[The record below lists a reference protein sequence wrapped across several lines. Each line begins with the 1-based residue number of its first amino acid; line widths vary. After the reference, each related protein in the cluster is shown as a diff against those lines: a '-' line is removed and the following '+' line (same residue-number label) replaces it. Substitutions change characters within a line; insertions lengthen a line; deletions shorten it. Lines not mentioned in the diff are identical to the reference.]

1 MNSFTDVREDRMD
14 TQYRNE
20 EEKMLAGVLYDPAK
34 DGLPGKRTRA
44 HDLCREYNMLSE
56 TEERREEIL
65 RELFPHAGENLFIYG
80 PMIFDYGEYTS
91 FGDNVFINFN
101 FTCIDCAPVTIGND
115 VFFGP
120 NVSILT
126 PVHPMRFQERNVFR
140 NDEGNIS
147 DLEYARPISIGDNC
161 WIAGN
166 VTICGGVTIGN
177 GCVIGAG
184 SVVTRDIPDNTF
196 AAGVPC
202 RPVREIT
209 EKDAMDLKYGMS

>member
-1 MNSFTDVREDRMD
+1 MNSFTDVREDRMNI
-14 TQYRNE
+14 QYRNE
-20 EEKMLAGVLYDPAK
+20 EDKMLAGVLYDPAK
-34 DGLPGKRTRA
+34 DGLPEKRTRA
-44 HDLCREYNMLSE
+44 HDLCREFNMLSE
-56 TEERREEIL
+56 TEERRETIL
-65 RELFPHAGENLFIYG
+65 RELLPHAGKNLFIYG

-126 PVHPMRFQERNVFR
+126 PVHPMRFQERNMFR

>member
-1 MNSFTDVREDRMD
+1 MD

-126 PVHPMRFQERNVFR
+126 PVHPMRYQERNMFR

>member
-126 PVHPMRFQERNVFR
+126 PVHPMRFQERNMFR

-196 AAGVPC
+196 AAGMPC

>member
-34 DGLPGKRTRA
+34 EGLPGKRTRA

-126 PVHPMRFQERNVFR
+126 PVHPMRFQERNMFR

>member
-1 MNSFTDVREDRMD
+1 MNSFTDVCEDSLDKQFRNEEDRM
-14 TQYRNE
+14 
-20 EEKMLAGVLYDPAK
+20 LAGALYDPAK
-34 DGLPGKRTRA
+34 DGLPERRARA
-44 HDLCREYNMLSE
+44 HDLCREFNMLSE

-65 RELFPHAGENLFIYG
+65 RELLPHAGKNLFIYG
-80 PMIFDYGEYTS
+80 PMIFDYGEFTS
-91 FGDNVFINFN
+91 FGDNVFVNFN

-126 PVHPMRFQERNVFR
+126 PVHPMRWQERNVFR
-140 NDEGNIS
+140 NAEGDIS
-147 DLEYARPISIGDNC
+147 DLEYAKPITIGDNC

-202 RPVREIT
+202 RPIREIT
-209 EKDAMDLKYGMS
+209 EKDKMDPDMY

>member
-1 MNSFTDVREDRMD
+1 MD
-14 TQYRNE
+14 KEYRNE
-20 EEKMLAGVLYDPAK
+20 EEKMLAGRLYDPAK
-34 DGLPGKRTRA
+34 DGLPEKRARA
-44 HDLCREYNMLSE
+44 HDLCREFSGLPEKDENR
-56 TEERREEIL
+56 ERIL
-65 RELFPHAGENLFIYG
+65 REIFPHAGKNLFMFG
-80 PMIFDYGEYTS
+80 PVICDYGEFTY
-91 FGDNVFINFN
+91 FGDNVFANFN

-126 PVHPMRFQERNVFR
+126 PVHPMRWQERNVFR
-140 NDEGNIS
+140 NDGGEMS
-147 DLEYARPISIGDNC
+147 DLEYAKPITIGDNC

-184 SVVTRDIPDNTF
+184 SVVTRNIPEYTF

-202 RPVREIT
+202 RPIREIT
-209 EKDAMDLKYGMS
+209 EEDRMASDMY